1 MDPHD
6 LHSKTLSLFV
16 TVAGD
21 DGVFGLSFSLLL
33 ASPLPQVAHFP
44 ISIHIH
50 SFGRSAKECAIQ
62 AGFHENSNSIYFW
75 DRFFS
80 IRKWCWTQ
88 FAHRPSMKSAQKNIL
103 SRRLHIW
110 WIIYTDADTHP
121 CMHTQLNHFNP
132 AAFLL
137 FLYVIAPH
145 ILKCVCAR
153 MFMCHWH
160 NLRIVRMHK
169 IRWKYI
175 LFHRLLDV

>member
-1 MDPHD
+1 MEPHD

-50 SFGRSAKECAIQ
+50 SFGRSAKECATQ

-75 DRFFS
+75 DRLFS

-88 FAHRPSMKSAQKNIL
+88 FAHRPSIEKCTKEYSFKTITHLVNHL
-103 SRRLHIW
+103 HRRGHTSMHA
-110 WIIYTDADTHP
+110 YTAESFQSG
-121 CMHTQLNHFNP
+121 C
-132 AAFLL
+132 L
-137 FLYVIAPH
+137 FVISLCHRSPY
-145 ILKCVCAR
+145 IEMCVCAYVHVSLTQSSY
-153 MFMCHWH
+153 CTHA
-160 NLRIVRMHK
+160 
-169 IRWKYI
+169 
-175 LFHRLLDV
+175 